1 MLTNG
6 LCASGRPSN
15 GQAPLPGFRELCSS
29 VQARFRS
36 VSHHASVDVPAL
48 SVTEPHGEGGQTL
61 GRRHALATLFGGVIG
76 LAACTSAKESDS
88 STGNETPTDPP
99 PQPNL
104 PPVEDRDAE
113 LHAIRRLT
121 FGATTVDLERVRSV
135 GVDAWVAEQLDPEAL
150 GTQAIEDQLLEAL
163 PELGQS
169 SADVLADYRADG
181 NAQRIAMVL
190 PAATLY
196 RHVHSAAQLHERMVE
211 FWGDHFNVPQTN
223 PPSTVARI
231 TMDRDVLRPHA
242 LGRFDDLLV
251 ATAQSPAMLLYLDN
265 FQSAVDAINENYARE
280 LLELHTVGID
290 GGYDEND
297 IVATAG
303 LLTGWAFDRDLEFVF
318 RPRRHDRGAVSIL
331 GWERPSNGSPFD
343 HGVAFLRHLARL
355 PQTAQFVSRKLAVRF
370 VTDEP
375 SASLVDAMADAWL
388 TNDTEIAPVIRAMV
402 THPDFAEA
410 PPKFNRP
417 WDFLVQSLRSV
428 EAEID
433 PSFGPQLRSV
443 VGLVQNLGQVPYRN
457 SSPDGYPDSAAAWLN
472 AGGLLA
478 RWSTA
483 IQLADPGLPVRT
495 TLRDLPEQAAGSTA
509 AKIFDLFA
517 DRLRQEPLTAEH
529 RSLLGDLTGWA
540 PEHVPDA
547 DAVEEATPHIAFT
560 FLAHPTALFR

>member
-1 MLTNG
+1 MHNV
-6 LCASGRPSN
+6 A
-15 GQAPLPGFRELCSS
+15 
-29 VQARFRS
+29 
-36 VSHHASVDVPAL
+36 VDKPAL
-48 SVTEPHGEGGQTL
+48 SVAAPHVEGRQPSS
-61 GRRHALATLFGGVIG
+61 RRRALATLFGGVIG
-76 LAACTSAKESDS
+76 FAACTSAGENDTATRNDAATGSD
-88 STGNETPTDPP
+88 TPDDMPL
-99 PQPNL
+99 QPNP
-104 PPVEDRDAE
+104 PPVEDRDPE
-113 LHAIRRLT
+113 LHTIRRLT
-121 FGATTVDLERVRSV
+121 FGATTTDLERVRSM
-135 GVDAWVAEQLDPEAL
+135 GVDAWLTEQLDPESL
-150 GTQAIEDQLLEAL
+150 DTQATEDRLLEAL

-181 NAQRIAMVL
+181 NAQRIAMIL
-190 PAATLY
+190 PGATLF
-196 RHVHSAAQLHERMVE
+196 RHVHSPAQLHERMVE

-231 TMDRDVLRPHA
+231 AMDRDVLRPHA

-265 FQSAVDAINENYARE
+265 FQSAVEAINENYARE

-297 IVATAG
+297 IVATAR

-318 RPRRHDRGAVSIL
+318 RPGRHDRGGVSIL
-331 GWERPSNGSPFD
+331 GWERPSTGNPMD
-343 HGVAFLRHLARL
+343 HGVAFLRYLAHL

-370 VTDEP
+370 VADEP
-375 SASLVDAMADAWL
+375 STDLVDAMTDAWL
-388 TNDTEIAPVIRAMV
+388 ANDTEMAPVIEAMV
-402 THPDFAEA
+402 TYPDFAEA

-428 EAEID
+428 EAEVD
-433 PSFGPQLRSV
+433 PEFGPQLRSV

-457 SSPDGYPDSAAAWLN
+457 SSPDGYPDSGAAWLN

-478 RWSTA
+478 RWNTA

-495 TLRDLPEQAAGSTA
+495 ILRDLPEQAAGSTA

-517 DRLRQEPLTAEH
+517 SHLRHEPLTAEH
-529 RSLLGDLTGWA
+529 RALLGDLTGWE
-540 PEHVPDA
+540 PDHIPDA